1 MENEYVYAVGIFY
14 FILLYVMSYIV
25 CIVLV
30 EWYTSLY
37 KYKIDLIYV
46 WSLA

>member
-1 MENEYVYAVGIFY
+1 
-14 FILLYVMSYIV
+14 MSYIV
-25 CIVLV
+25 YFVLV

-37 KYKIDLIYV
+37 EYKIDLIYV